1 MKRPDLDMPEDFVFS
16 TELPIRVDD
25 VNYGGHL
32 GNDRVLT
39 LVHEARVR
47 FLRAH
52 GFSEL
57 DVGGPGLIQLN
68 ATVVYEAEG
77 ELGDPLTINT
87 TPGGIS
93 PMGFDFYARLQ
104 NRKTDAVLANVR
116 TAMVGYDMDQEQ
128 PVRLPEPFVDTLN
141 DLINA

>member
-1 MKRPDLDMPEDFVFS
+1 MKRPDLEMPDEFVFS
-16 TELPIRVDD
+16 TQLPIRVDD

-39 LVHEARVR
+39 LVHEARTR
-47 FLRAH
+47 FLREQ

-57 DVGGPGLIQLN
+57 DVGGPSLIQLN

-77 ELGDPLTINT
+77 ELADPLRIDAA
-87 TPGGIS
+87 PGGIS
-93 PMGFDFYARLQ
+93 PMGFDFYARLT
-104 NRKTDAVLANVR
+104 NRNTSAVLANVR

-128 PVRLPEPFVDTLN
+128 PVRLPESFLDTLN
-141 DLINA
+141 ELIGT